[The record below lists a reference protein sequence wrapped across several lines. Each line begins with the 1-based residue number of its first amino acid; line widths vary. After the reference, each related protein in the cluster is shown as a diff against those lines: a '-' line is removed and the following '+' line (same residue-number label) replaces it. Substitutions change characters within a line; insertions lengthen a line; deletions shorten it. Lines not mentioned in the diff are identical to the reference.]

1 MKRQRSVEVVHPRR
15 EDGDEV
21 SIFEK
26 LPPEVLTLIIGGFD
40 PVSLWRF
47 CACSSKARWFLL
59 THHDIFS
66 TIHETLVKRP
76 SLASILQP
84 YALWGF
90 SRNKQHGSTIR
101 QQFTV
106 WYTLKYRAVMSS
118 KDFGS
123 RPDAIAFNI
132 IALSVH
138 KAFYVAT
145 HQFVDLHPLRDLCEI
160 DYTQYGQKQGPNGEP
175 LNPIV
180 FRLCRTRHTP
190 SLIKNYLNVDTCCV
204 LVDYNMLSGIVK
216 SIEYIE
222 MPSCERYFALQR
234 EALGRNVIDVR
245 TVVVS
250 YSIATIVR
258 SGGSKDDVQREIEK
272 VFTSAI
278 HRNRINCDVSPSIQK
293 KLHQFYDCHINEI
306 ATIEERS
313 SSFTDSSLDDDDDD
327 DSDAL
332 SL

>member
-1 MKRQRSVEVVHPRR
+1 MKRQRSVEVVHPRK
-15 EDGDEV
+15 EDTGV

-40 PVSLWRF
+40 SVSLWRF

-59 THHDIFS
+59 THYDIFS
-66 TIHETLVKRP
+66 TIHETLVKMP
-76 SLASILQP
+76 SLASIVQP

-90 SRNKQHGSTIR
+90 SRNNQHVYTVKH
-101 QQFTV
+101 QFAV
-106 WYTLKYRAVMSS
+106 WYTLKYRAMMSS

-160 DYTQYGQKQGPNGEP
+160 DYTQYGREQGPNGEP
-175 LNPIV
+175 LDPIV
-180 FRLCRTRHTP
+180 FRLCRARHTP
-190 SLIKNYLNVDTCCV
+190 SLIKKYLNVDNCCV

-222 MPSCERYFALQR
+222 MPSRERYFALQR
-234 EALGRNVIDVR
+234 EALGRNVINIR

-250 YSIATIVR
+250 HSISAIVR
-258 SGGSKDDVQREIEK
+258 SGGSKEDVQREIEK

-278 HRNRINCDVSPSIQK
+278 LRSRINCDVSPSIQK
-293 KLHQFYDCHINEI
+293 RLHQFYDCHINEI
-306 ATIEERS
+306 AMVEERS
-313 SSFTDSSLDDDDDD
+313 SSFTDSSLDDEDED
-327 DSDAL
+327 DSDTL
-332 SL
+332 SV